1 MNNEI
6 GYDILQKMDSIE
18 AALLRIEEVNEAAFR
33 YMKVRDEE
41 NLTANI
47 NQMKRQLSEYVGIRT
62 HLETAGE

>member
-18 AALLRIEEVNEAAFR
+18 AALLRMEEVNERAFR
-33 YMKVRDEE
+33 YMKVRDCE

-47 NQMKRQLSEYVGIRT
+47 NGMKKQLSEYLVIREQ
-62 HLETAGE
+62 LELSGD